1 MANISDNEVTD
12 MMLHIDD
19 QHSTDSGF
27 FEGFTKALFDHF
39 GWTYFYKHDRH
50 ETGDV
55 GWDEVFKKTVM
66 LKGRGLIAGYAPNP
80 ISKYIVLLQSGR
92 YEEAMDCMYKDMEK
106 YKEVKD
112 EQRKTG

>member
-27 FEGFTKALFDHF
+27 FEGFTKAVFDHF
-39 GWTYFYKHDRH
+39 GWTYFYKHDR
-50 ETGDV
+50 TGDV
-55 GWDEVFKKTVM
+55 GWDEVFRSKESKR
-66 LKGRGLIAGYAPNP
+66 RGLIAGYAPNP